1 MAWACPQKAA
11 TLVATHLVWPES
23 KRGYIRWAATYGCIP
38 PAAKVRAW
46 KLWYLLKALLGRRPC
61 RNWPRLPSP
70 ECTEKGTFMPKI
82 KCLLVDDHTL
92 FRQGVRRLLESES
105 DFEVIGESPNA
116 GDAVEKAR
124 DLRPDIVLMDI
135 GMTGLSPFEAA
146 RHIKKNRPETKVL
159 FLTMYEDEDYLV
171 QCLEV
176 GASGYVLKDTPAP
189 QLVSAVRDVYKGGKY
204 LSSQVLGKLVEDF
217 RSRVRDQKMRPRIST
232 LTPREREILKLLA
245 EGNSVKEIAVLLGLS
260 VKTVE
265 AHKFNLMR
273 KLDIHN
279 KAQLVTYAIQKKI
292 IKIPVNQ

>member
-1 MAWACPQKAA
+1 
-11 TLVATHLVWPES
+11 
-23 KRGYIRWAATYGCIP
+23 
-38 PAAKVRAW
+38 
-46 KLWYLLKALLGRRPC
+46 
-61 RNWPRLPSP
+61 
-70 ECTEKGTFMPKI
+70 MPKI

-92 FRQGVRRLLESES
+92 FRQGVRRLLETEN
-105 DFEVIGESPNA
+105 DFEVVGEA
-116 GDAVEKAR
+116 ADGGEAVEKAR
-124 DLRPDIVLMDI
+124 EMRPDIVLMDI
-135 GMTGLSPFEAA
+135 GMPGLSSFESA
-146 RHIKKNRPETKVL
+146 RQIKKNRMETKIL

-189 QLVSAVRDVYKGGKY
+189 QLLTAVKDVYKGGKY

-217 RSRVRDQKMRPRIST
+217 RSRVRDTRMRPRIST

-245 EGNSVKEIAVLLGLS
+245 EGNSVKEIAVILGLS

>member
-1 MAWACPQKAA
+1 
-11 TLVATHLVWPES
+11 
-23 KRGYIRWAATYGCIP
+23 
-38 PAAKVRAW
+38 
-46 KLWYLLKALLGRRPC
+46 
-61 RNWPRLPSP
+61 
-70 ECTEKGTFMPKI
+70 MPKI

-105 DFEVIGESPNA
+105 DFEVIGEA
-116 GDAVEKAR
+116 ADGGEAVEKAR
-124 DLRPDIVLMDI
+124 ELRPDIVLMDI
-135 GMTGLSPFEAA
+135 GMPGLSSFESA
-146 RHIKKNRPETKVL
+146 RQIKKNRIETKIL

-189 QLVSAVRDVYKGGKY
+189 QLLTAVKDVYKGGKY

-217 RSRVRDQKMRPRIST
+217 RSRVRDTRMRPRIST

-245 EGNSVKEIAVLLGLS
+245 EGNSVKEIAVILGLS

-279 KAQLVTYAIQKKI
+279 KAQLVQYAIQKKI
-292 IKIPVNQ
+292 IKIPNLV

>member
-1 MAWACPQKAA
+1 
-11 TLVATHLVWPES
+11 
-23 KRGYIRWAATYGCIP
+23 
-38 PAAKVRAW
+38 
-46 KLWYLLKALLGRRPC
+46 
-61 RNWPRLPSP
+61 
-70 ECTEKGTFMPKI
+70 MPKI
-82 KCLLVDDHTL
+82 RCLLVDDHTL

-105 DFEVIGESPNA
+105 DFEIVGESPDA

-124 DLRPDIVLMDI
+124 ELRPDVVLMDI
-135 GMTGLSPFEAA
+135 GMPGLSSFEAT

-159 FLTMYEDEDYLV
+159 YLTMYEDEDYLL

-176 GASGYVLKDTPAP
+176 GAAGYVLKDTPAP
-189 QLVSAVRDVYKGGKY
+189 QLVSAVRDVYRGGKY
-204 LSSQVLGKLVEDF
+204 LSSQVLGKMVEDF
-217 RSRVRDQKMRPRIST
+217 RARVRDTRMQPRMST

-292 IKIPVNQ
+292 IKVPVNQ

>member
-1 MAWACPQKAA
+1 
-11 TLVATHLVWPES
+11 L
-23 KRGYIRWAATYGCIP
+23 
-38 PAAKVRAW
+38 
-46 KLWYLLKALLGRRPC
+46 
-61 RNWPRLPSP
+61 
-70 ECTEKGTFMPKI
+70 KI

-92 FRQGVRRLLESES
+92 FRQGVRRLLESEP
-105 DFEVIGESPNA
+105 DCEVVGESPDA

-124 DLRPDIVLMDI
+124 ELRPDIVLMDI
-135 GMTGLSPFEAA
+135 GMPGLSSFEAA
-146 RHIKKNRPETKVL
+146 RHIRKTRPETKIL

-176 GASGYVLKDTPAP
+176 GAAGYVLKDTPSQ
-189 QLVSAVRDVYKGGKY
+189 QLVTAVRDVYRGGKY

-217 RSRVRDQKMRPRIST
+217 RARVRDTKLRPRISA

>member
-1 MAWACPQKAA
+1 
-11 TLVATHLVWPES
+11 
-23 KRGYIRWAATYGCIP
+23 
-38 PAAKVRAW
+38 
-46 KLWYLLKALLGRRPC
+46 
-61 RNWPRLPSP
+61 
-70 ECTEKGTFMPKI
+70 
-82 KCLLVDDHTL
+82 LLVDDHTL

-105 DFEVIGESPNA
+105 DFEIVGESPD
-116 GDAVEKAR
+116 GSDAVEKAR
-124 DLRPDIVLMDI
+124 ELRPDVVLMDI
-135 GMTGLSPFEAA
+135 GMPGLSSFEST

-189 QLVSAVRDVYKGGKY
+189 QLVTAVRDVYRGGKY

-217 RSRVRDQKMRPRIST
+217 RARVRDARLRPRMAT

-245 EGNSVKEIAVLLGLS
+245 EGNSVKEVAVLLGLS

-292 IKIPVNQ
+292 IKVPVNQ